1 MASVLETIVFDPA
14 KFQQELQA
22 FDGLLKSKSDLS
34 ERQDIQPFFK
44 KNKHLTAYMGTFA
57 PNIAVATEICFEY
70 EFFGDFKADI
80 LLGSKQEKEFCVVE
94 FEDGKQDSI
103 FKKQKRRKNPE
114 WSARFEHAFS
124 QMTDWFYNL
133 EDFKNTQGFSA
144 TFGPGHTSFTG
155 LLVMGRSASLDDIRR
170 SRLKWRTDTVSIGK
184 HKVSC
189 ITFDELHARL
199 QRKFYLY
206 SAGSK
211 EVETTTD
218 APGLPPPIE
227 AREVIAKE

>member
-14 KFQQELQA
+14 EFRRELQA
-22 FDGLLKSKSDLS
+22 FDALLQSKADLS
-34 ERQDIQPFFK
+34 EQKDIQPFFK
-44 KNKHLTAYMGTFA
+44 ASKQLTAYMGTFA
-57 PNIAVATEICFEY
+57 PSIAVASEICFEY

-94 FEDGKQDSI
+94 FEDGKRDTI
-103 FKKQKRRKNPE
+103 FKKQKRKNPE

-124 QMTDWFYNL
+124 QIVDWFYNL

-155 LLVMGRSASLDDIRR
+155 LLVMGRSASLDDTQQ
-170 SRLKWRTDTVSIGK
+170 SRLKWRTDTILIGK

-189 ITFDELHARL
+189 ITFDDLHASL
-199 QRKFYLY
+199 LRKFSLY
-206 SAGSK
+206 SAWSK
-211 EVETTTD
+211 VETTTK
-218 APGLPPPIE
+218 APGLPPPHDS
-227 AREVIAKE
+227 K